1 MWNCLWTE
9 AECGAEPEQDI
20 CEPPGQW
27 GPRHAGPACSGP
39 GAPAAAGMKA
49 GFQSTNLQVSNSEGN
64 GKLLEAGQ
72 DQAFV
77 GHAFASIQL
86 EKLVVLPILPVTL
99 MPQVYLLLSH
109 RLHLFPH
116 KEASWKQEIF
126 PANTKKMWTRN
137 REGELLKT
145 PLYYPKPGVKSGWS
159 VRVTKSTSKA
169 LHCWFFELLKL
180 KQVFEKVLGR
190 KGLTFFFF

>member
-27 GPRHAGPACSGP
+27 GLRHTGPACSGP

-49 GFQSTNLQVSNSEGN
+49 DFQSTNLQVSNSEGN
-64 GKLLEAGQ
+64 GKLWEAGQ
-72 DQAFV
+72 KQSFV
-77 GHAFASIQL
+77 GHAFTSIHL

-126 PANTKKMWTRN
+126 PANTKKSEPGTE
-137 REGELLKT
+137 RENCWKLLYIIQNQELNQDGLLESPNQPAKLCT
-145 PLYYPKPGVKSGWS
+145 AGSLNCWSWSKSL
-159 VRVTKSTSKA
+159 RR
-169 LHCWFFELLKL
+169 CWA
-180 KQVFEKVLGR
+180 G
-190 KGLTFFFF
+190 KG